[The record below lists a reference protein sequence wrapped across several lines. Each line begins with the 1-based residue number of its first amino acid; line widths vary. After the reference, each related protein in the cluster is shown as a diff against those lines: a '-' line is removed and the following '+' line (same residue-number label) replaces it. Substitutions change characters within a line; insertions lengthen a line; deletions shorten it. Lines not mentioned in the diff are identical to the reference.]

1 MCRIK
6 DQSGN
11 IPVREKRFVAGKSV
25 QHGRKVMAG
34 STLKDREDRQSR
46 VGICEEIEVIAVVEE
61 ISGRIPAPI
70 GIRLGEPAL
79 VAALV
84 DALLMAVTGRVAALT
99 V

>member
-1 MCRIK
+1 
-6 DQSGN
+6 
-11 IPVREKRFVAGKSV
+11 
-25 QHGRKVMAG
+25 MAG
-34 STLKDREDRQSR
+34 STLQDREDRQSG

-70 GIRLGEPAL
+70 GIGLGEPAL

>member
-1 MCRIK
+1 
-6 DQSGN
+6 
-11 IPVREKRFVAGKSV
+11 
-25 QHGRKVMAG
+25 MAG

-70 GIRLGEPAL
+70 GIGLGEPAL

>member
-1 MCRIK
+1 MQHDHHKNRTWGHHGKALCRSHC
-6 DQSGN
+6 Q
-11 IPVREKRFVAGKSV
+11 
-25 QHGRKVMAG
+25 
-34 STLKDREDRQSR
+34 DRQSR

-61 ISGRIPAPI
+61 ISGRIPTKI
-70 GIRLGEPAL
+70 GIRLGEPTL

>member
-1 MCRIK
+1 M
-6 DQSGN
+6 
-11 IPVREKRFVAGKSV
+11 E
-25 QHGRKVMAG
+25 G
-34 STLKDREDRQSR
+34 STLQDREDRQSR